1 MTWHPIVLDHD
12 PADGW
17 TLIDVAGV
25 GVLISLVDGGWF
37 AVEDRCS
44 HAGCAFS
51 ADGELD
57 GHTLICDCHGA
68 EFDIRTG
75 EALAMPARTAI
86 RTFPTRVVDGV
97 VEVEL

>member
-1 MTWHPIVLDHD
+1 MTWHRTECSDIDDGVRAVVVDETPIVL
-12 PADGW
+12 A
-17 TLIDVAGV
+17 A
-25 GVLISLVDGGWF
+25 VDGSWH
-37 AVEDRCS
+37 AAEDRCS

-57 GHTLICDCHGA
+57 GHVLICDCHGA
-68 EFDIRTG
+68 EFDVRTG
-75 EALAMPARTAI
+75 EVLAMPARTAI